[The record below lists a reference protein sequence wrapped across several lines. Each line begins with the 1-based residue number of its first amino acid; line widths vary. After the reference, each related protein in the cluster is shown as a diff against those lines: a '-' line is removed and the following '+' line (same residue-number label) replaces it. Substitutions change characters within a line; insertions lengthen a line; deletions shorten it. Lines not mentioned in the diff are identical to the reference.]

1 MPEAA
6 AMERRFV
13 AIPNIDIGLSPRH
26 FLGSPP
32 QQLRE
37 RQDIFVCPKPNS
49 HRCDDTGF
57 PNDCCLDTEFCFVD
71 NNFNSSCCA
80 IGNNC
85 ASVNICTDTA
95 FFYCHT
101 TSTITATTTSP
112 TRSVSSGS
120 SITSPP
126 NPNITVF
133 PACCPRPCSA
143 ASAYQCPES
152 LGGGCCSL
160 GYSCLSNACYKSIPT
175 TSSTTSSSVP
185 SCPTSD
191 IPCTDDVGGCC
202 NSAAHCTMLESTGYC
217 ATGSAAPT
225 ERRIGGTS
233 GNNVIEKPRGGGG
246 LSSGAKAGIGAGVA
260 IGALLVIGAAVWWW
274 ISRRRQ
280 AGGSAPRG
288 SGRGSGP
295 WGSAHGGTETVV
307 SMQQGSTPG
316 APDMAGRG
324 TEDYFGPTVGIGP
337 FTGAEGAGAARSGA
351 VPVSPNQPGD
361 IQPAVEIGEALGR
374 RTPVSPGPSTQHEY
388 WKHGAKTVNEH
399 VELE

>member
-6 AMERRFV
+6 AMGRRFA

-101 TSTITATTTSP
+101 TSTITAATTSP

-175 TSSTTSSSVP
+175 TSSTTSCAVP
-185 SCPTSD
+185 SCPTSSRS
-191 IPCTDDVGGCC
+191 PSPTTLLRHRLRGPYR
-202 NSAAHCTMLESTGYC
+202 AAHRRYFREQRNRETSRRGRLEQ
-217 ATGSAAPT
+217 
-225 ERRIGGTS
+225 RRES
-233 GNNVIEKPRGGGG
+233 GNRRGCSDWGVTGDRGGGVVVDLKAPTGRWECTAGKWARERAMGECAWRDGNGG
-246 LSSGAKAGIGAGVA
+246 LDAAREYAWGA
-260 IGALLVIGAAVWWW
+260 
-274 ISRRRQ
+274 
-280 AGGSAPRG
+280 
-288 SGRGSGP
+288 
-295 WGSAHGGTETVV
+295 
-307 SMQQGSTPG
+307 
-316 APDMAGRG
+316 DMAGRG
-324 TEDYFGPTVGIGP
+324 TEDYFGPTAGIGP